1 VRILTDILNFLNSI
15 LNSLV
20 FTSMLNSGMMEV
32 QVYDGVKNKLIST
45 LYVIGQNTFAMT
57 FIISDCES
65 S

>member
-1 VRILTDILNFLNSI
+1 
-15 LNSLV
+15 
-20 FTSMLNSGMMEV
+20 MLNSGMMEV